1 MQSSLDRLVS
11 AGKSGT
17 YIGPYYIGPFIS
29 NLFNTGSQQPLNRWT
44 NDTAACT
51 RMYDETVRLVHEASG
66 QTAPPAP
73 L

>member
-1 MQSSLDRLVS
+1 MQVLEACEC

-29 NLFNTGSQQPLNRWT
+29 NLFNTGSQQPLNKWT

-51 RMYDETVRLVHEASG
+51 RMYNETVRLVHEANGG
-66 QTAPPAP
+66 QAASTVH